1 VPTTWN
7 DADGTPT
14 ASQYY
19 ATLPNYRLLIA
30 NANNT
35 VIFNDVNL
43 PAGVTNFRVL
53 FNFKTATGSNCT
65 AQGTKFVF
73 DDFNIVRTNCF
84 NCPPLA
90 SQDYFNADA
99 QDLFTGSSNSF
110 NGNVYGGYARWQSE
124 VPTYPYH
131 SLDYSPAV
139 NSGLDYDL
147 NPSEL
152 SQTRFSLI
160 SGLVVESFVTGC
172 SNPQP
177 GTLVFNTNGTFT
189 YTRGSACVTRVSF
202 TYTLTAPFG
211 TTAPTK
217 VIIDLPGQQIVLP
230 VRLISFSAVR
240 KENQV
245 LLSWITA
252 MEQDNKGF
260 HVQRNSGTGW
270 KEVSF
275 VPSNGSNGNSTS
287 GLNYNFTDL
296 NPSKD
301 ISKYRILQEDL
312 DGKVT
317 YSDTKLVQGSAAS
330 GKLLVIPNP
339 SNTGS
344 VTLLFDSEN
353 AKTVRVLDAAGRQV
367 QQYLNV
373 TGNRLEVKNIRSGL
387 YSVQI
392 MEAITGTTTVKR
404 FIIK

>member
-1 VPTTWN
+1 
-7 DADGTPT
+7 
-14 ASQYY
+14 
-19 ATLPNYRLLIA
+19 
-30 NANNT
+30 
-35 VIFNDVNL
+35 
-43 PAGVTNFRVL
+43 
-53 FNFKTATGSNCT
+53 
-65 AQGTKFVF
+65 
-73 DDFNIVRTNCF
+73 
-84 NCPPLA
+84 
-90 SQDYFNADA
+90 
-99 QDLFTGSSNSF
+99 
-110 NGNVYGGYARWQSE
+110 
-124 VPTYPYH
+124 
-131 SLDYSPAV
+131 
-139 NSGLDYDL
+139 
-147 NPSEL
+147 
-152 SQTRFSLI
+152 
-160 SGLVVESFVTGC
+160 VVESFVTGC